1 MAMTE
6 KVADRRL
13 LGAGDEIWQSGR
25 WVTVTRIAPSMC
37 GKRTNVFAEGTHLF
51 SFTDED
57 ATRGQVTR
65 RVPVQPPLWGRI
77 VDGVFLVSP

>member
-1 MAMTE
+1 MGTEE
-6 KVADRRL
+6 KVKDRRL
-13 LGAGDEIWQSGR
+13 LKVGDEIWQSGR

-37 GKRTNVFAEGTHLF
+37 GKRTNVFAGGTHLF
-51 SFTDED
+51 SFTPED

-65 RVPVQPPLWGRI
+65 RVPAPPPLWGRI